1 MFFTDQK
8 IETLREAVAECR
20 ILMAPETLK
29 RVKDKTTPKGDA
41 LEIARTA
48 GVLAAKKT
56 PELIPYCH
64 PIPLDGVRVDFEFMA
79 PLLCK
84 ETGIIIRATVRAIWK
99 TGVEMEALTA
109 VTIAALT
116 LYDMCKPIDKGM
128 EIVSTKL
135 LEKSGGKSDF
145 KEKIPKDLKAAV
157 IVTSDGTCAGKREDK
172 SGKIIRERLAS
183 FGIGNIEYLILPDKK
198 ELIKKEL
205 LALSEKGFHLIVT
218 TGGTGLGPR
227 DVTVEA
233 TKEIIDRDVPGV
245 AEAMRSFGQKRT
257 PYAMLSRGL
266 VGLRGKTLII
276 NMPGSSR
283 GTEESFDAIFPAV
296 LHSYKMMGGGSH

>member
-1 MFFTDQK
+1 MFFTDNK
-8 IETLREAVAECR
+8 IETLRTAVAVS
-20 ILMAPETLK
+20 IITMNAETLK
-29 RVKDKTTPKGDA
+29 RVKNKTTPKGDV
-41 LEIARTA
+41 LELARTA

-64 PIPLDGVRVDFEFMA
+64 PLPLDGVKVDFEF
-79 PLLCK
+79 L
-84 ETGIIIRATVRAIWK
+84 ENGIQITTTVKTIWK

-109 VTIAALT
+109 AAIAALT
-116 LYDMCKPIDKGM
+116 IYDMCKPIDKKM
-128 EIVSTKL
+128 EIISTKL
-135 LEKSGGKSDF
+135 IEKTGGKSDF
-145 KEKIPKDLKAAV
+145 KESIPKDLRAAV
-157 IVTSDGTCAGKREDK
+157 IVTSDGTYKKVREDK
-172 SGKIIRERLAS
+172 SGKMISERLAS
-183 FGIGNIEYLILPDKK
+183 WGIENIEYVVLPDEK

-205 LALSEKGFHLIVT
+205 LTLCEKGLHLIIT

-233 TKEIIDRDVPGV
+233 TQAVIDREIPGV
-245 AEAMRSFGQKRT
+245 EETMRNYGQKRT

-283 GTEESFDAIFPAV
+283 GTSESLDAIFPAI
-296 LHSYKMMGGGSH
+296 LHSYKMMGGGGHE